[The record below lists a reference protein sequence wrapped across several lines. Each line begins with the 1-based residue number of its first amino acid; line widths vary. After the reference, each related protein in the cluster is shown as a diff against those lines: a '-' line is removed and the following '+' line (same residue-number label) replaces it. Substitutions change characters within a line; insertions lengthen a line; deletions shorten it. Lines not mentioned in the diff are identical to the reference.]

1 MTAVID
7 DARASS
13 VRPRPVE
20 ASFVPVRS
28 TWGRWVVLATL
39 GTFVGLILASYAV
52 PLYYQ
57 VRGDRL
63 LAVTSG
69 SMAPEIQTGDAVVIR
84 QVTSASQ
91 LRLGQII
98 TFYPTGSSK
107 LVTHRIV
114 ALANVI
120 REDANGD
127 PILDATG
134 QPVRDP
140 YVRTKGDA
148 NRVDDPNLTPATSV
162 RGIVREVH
170 SGWGLPLS
178 WAHSSVGRL
187 FLFVPP
193 LLLLALAELG
203 SRSPE
208 PARVLLRRLA
218 AAARPVPL
226 ESEADEPWSGGADAP
241 TVA

>member
-1 MTAVID
+1 VTAVID
-7 DARASS
+7 DRS
-13 VRPRPVE
+13 VMAERPRPLDT
-20 ASFVPVRS
+20 SFVPVRS
-28 TWGRWVVLATL
+28 TWGRWVFLGTLAT
-39 GTFVGLILASYAV
+39 FVALIVASYAV
-52 PLYYQ
+52 PLWYQ
-57 VRGDRL
+57 IQGDRL

-114 ALANVI
+114 ALANLV
-120 REDANGD
+120 REDAAGK
-127 PILDATG
+127 PILDAQG
-134 QPVRDP
+134 EPVRDP

-170 SGWGLPLS
+170 TGWGIPLS
-178 WAHSSVGRL
+178 WAHSPTGRL
-187 FLFVPP
+187 ALFVPP
-193 LLLLALAELG
+193 LLLLAFAELR
-203 SRSPE
+203 SRDTE
-208 PARVLLRRLA
+208 PLRILLRRLA
-218 AAARPVPL
+218 DAARPVPL
-226 ESEADEPWSGGADAP
+226 DDEDDQPLSGGADAP
-241 TVA
+241 SVA